1 LKVKAVKSISINIT
15 LSPLCLSIL
24 DDLQTEHNT
33 NNRSEMIEWLV
44 LSQKHSKTEV
54 ERLLKDRPKRG
65 RRWPKEEK
73 SAE

>member
-1 LKVKAVKSISINIT
+1 MKSTRIDIT

-54 ERLLKDRPKRG
+54 EKLLKDRPKRG
-65 RRWPKEEK
+65 RRWDTAKKPKE
-73 SAE
+73 